1 MIGLHERTREEEPM
15 PHVRESEPRPDD
27 LDPHDDPEASRQ
39 HPEGKL
45 GGHPFNPDETAPG
58 EHAPDPGGSTGK
70 DRHPDA
76 VEGKPGS
83 DL

>member
-1 MIGLHERTREEEPM
+1 M

-27 LDPHDDPEASRQ
+27 AESLDEGDASAKAPQ
-39 HPEGKL
+39 GKL

-58 EHAPDPGGSTGK
+58 EHAPDPGGSTSK
-70 DRHPDA
+70 DRHPDS
-76 VEGKPGS
+76 VEGKPGN

>member
-1 MIGLHERTREEEPM
+1 M

-27 LDPHDDPEASRQ
+27 ADSGDGGDPSAQ
-39 HPEGKL
+39 HPQGKL

-58 EHAPDPGGSTGK
+58 EHAPDPGGKEDK
-70 DRHPDA
+70 DRHPDS
-76 VEGKPGS
+76 VEGKPGN

>member
-1 MIGLHERTREEEPM
+1 M

-27 LDPHDDPEASRQ
+27 TGSQDQGDASREQ
-39 HPEGKL
+39 PKGKL

-58 EHAPDPGGSTGK
+58 EHAPDPGGRTEK
-70 DRHPDA
+70 DRHPQS
-76 VEGKPGS
+76 VEGGPGN